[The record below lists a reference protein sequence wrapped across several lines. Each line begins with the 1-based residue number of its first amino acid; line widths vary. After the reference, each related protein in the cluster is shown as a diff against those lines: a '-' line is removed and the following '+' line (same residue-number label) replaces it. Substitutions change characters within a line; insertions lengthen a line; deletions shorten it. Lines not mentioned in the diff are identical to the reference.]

1 MAGQWLAN
9 GSPMAGQWLTNGWPA
24 AGQLFGLN
32 SHRDTDVEKP
42 CSENHVRKTMF
53 DDDGNDANDDDDDDD
68 DDDGKPVKK
77 NENRSLGGL
86 NFGGGVGQVF

>member
-1 MAGQWLAN
+1 MVGQWFANGWPMAGQWLAN
-9 GSPMAGQWLTNGWPA
+9 GSPMAGQWLTSGWPA

-53 DDDGNDANDDDDDDD
+53 DDDGNDANDDDDD
-68 DDDGKPVKK
+68 GKPVKK
-77 NENRSLGGL
+77 Q
-86 NFGGGVGQVF
+86 NFGGCGA